1 MKIIKEY
8 CSSDLDF
15 ENIEYHN
22 ESADLYIEDSQNSI
36 YVNDNLNYG
45 ISGTSDATASDENKK
60 IVRCRKK
67 IMSEAT
73 ATKMVIWNCNLEGIE
88 GISINMQIEIMLSDN
103 NSKKQIIVYMNA
115 DKYGVYFNQ

>member
-1 MKIIKEY
+1 M
-8 CSSDLDF
+8 
-15 ENIEYHN
+15 
-22 ESADLYIEDSQNSI
+22 Q
-36 YVNDNLNYG
+36 
-45 ISGTSDATASDENKK
+45 
-60 IVRCRKK
+60 KK